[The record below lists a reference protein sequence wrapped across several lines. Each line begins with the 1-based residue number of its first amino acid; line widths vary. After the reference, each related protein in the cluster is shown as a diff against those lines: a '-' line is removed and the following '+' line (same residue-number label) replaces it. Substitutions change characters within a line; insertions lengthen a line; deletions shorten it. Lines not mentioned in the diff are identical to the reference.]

1 MNSFSQSVNSFS
13 QSVIEN
19 IAHYV
24 YVLVDPRNNKI
35 FYVGEGQGNRVFNHV
50 QDAIDGV
57 RDSLKLDTIREI
69 LSEGLKVKHYIIRHG
84 LSQEVAFEIE
94 STLIDILTYSD
105 FNLETILSNA
115 VAGHHSWNKGI
126 KSADEISILYDCKEI
141 EPCSQDKLIC
151 ININKSF
158 VNNEEYDIY
167 DATRHY
173 WKMNINR
180 ARCATYV
187 LAIYRG
193 IVRAVFRPIEWY
205 PSKTY
210 AGRIEFEGEQVQD
223 SPYLNRSIKNTV
235 NCGQNPINY
244 INL

>member
-1 MNSFSQSVNSFS
+1 MNNFS

-50 QDAIDGV
+50 QDAIDGD
-57 RDSLKLDTIREI
+57 RKSLKLDIIREI
-69 LSEGLKVKHYIIRHG
+69 LSEGLEVRHYIVRHG
-84 LSQEVAFEIE
+84 LSQDVAFEIE

-105 FNLETILSNA
+105 FNLESVLSNV

-126 KSADEISILYDCKEI
+126 KSAEEITILYDCKEI
-141 EPCSQDKLIC
+141 EPCLQDRIIC
-151 ININKSF
+151 ININKTF
-158 VNNEEYDIY
+158 GNNERDDIY

-173 WKMNINR
+173 WKMDIKR
-180 ARCATYV
+180 AQRATHV

-193 IVRAVFRPIEWY
+193 IVRAVFRPLKWY
-205 PSKTY
+205 PSDTY
-210 AGRIEFEGEQVQD
+210 AKRIEFEGEQLAD
-223 SPYLNRSIKNTV
+223 SSYLNKSIKNTV
-235 NCGQNPINY
+235 KCGQNPINY
-244 INL
+244 INM

>member
-1 MNSFSQSVNSFS
+1 MNNFS

-50 QDAIDGV
+50 QDAIDGD
-57 RDSLKLDTIREI
+57 RESLKLETIRDI
-69 LSEGLKVKHYIIRHG
+69 LSEDLEVKYYIVRHG

-94 STLIDILTYSD
+94 STLIDFLTYSD
-105 FNLETILSNA
+105 FNLESVLSNV

-126 KSADEISILYDCKEI
+126 KSVEEISVLYDCKEI
-141 EPCSQDKLIC
+141 EPCSDDHIIC
-151 ININKSF
+151 ININKTF
-158 VNNEEYDIY
+158 NKRVDIY

-173 WKMNINR
+173 WKMDIKR
-180 ARCATYV
+180 ARRATHV

-193 IVRAVFRPIEWY
+193 IVRAVFEPKEWY
-205 PSKTY
+205 PSAKY
-210 AGRIEFEGEQVQD
+210 AKRIEFEGDPIAD
-223 SPYLNRSIKNTV
+223 SSYLNKSIKNTV
-235 NCGQNPINY
+235 KCGQNPINY
-244 INL
+244 INM